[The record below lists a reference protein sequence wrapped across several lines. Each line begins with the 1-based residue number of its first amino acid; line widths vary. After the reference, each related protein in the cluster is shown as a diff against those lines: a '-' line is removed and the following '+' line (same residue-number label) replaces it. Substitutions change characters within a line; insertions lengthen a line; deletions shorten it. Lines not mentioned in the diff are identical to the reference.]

1 MKIEVTETQKRV
13 LLDMLEHERE
23 ELPTE
28 IRRSHTPAFRQDM
41 QERLHAVDQL
51 IDQFRRTDIRMPL
64 TI

>member
-1 MKIEVTETQKRV
+1 MKIEVTEAQKRV
-13 LLDMLEHERE
+13 LMEMLQHERE

-51 IDQFRRTDIRMPL
+51 LEQFHKTDIRQPL